1 MNDAC
6 GNLTSDIRIRSER
19 PGDEHAREAMLD
31 AAMGPDR
38 RKKASEALRR
48 NRRPAEGL
56 ALIAEGADG
65 RVLASVRLWPVLAGD
80 KPALLLGPLAVDR
93 SVQSEGLGS
102 RLMRIAIAEA
112 SFRGHGAILLVGD
125 APYYARFGFSTARTA
140 DLAMPGEVDPARFL
154 ALELK
159 TGHLADTTGPV
170 MAAGQM
176 AADHMSGEA
185 RRPGLRD
192 AA

>member
-1 MNDAC
+1 MNHAC
-6 GNLTSDIRIRSER
+6 DIAISQITIRGEH
-19 PGDEHAREAMLD
+19 PGDEVAREAMLD

-48 NRRPAEGL
+48 NRRPADGL

-65 RVLASVRLWPVLAGD
+65 RVLASVRLWPVMAGGL
-80 KPALLLGPLAVDR
+80 KALLLGPLAVDKD
-93 SVQSEGLGS
+93 VQSSGLGS

-125 APYYARFGFSTARTA
+125 APYYARFGFSAARTA
-140 DLAMPGEVDPARFL
+140 DLTMPGEVDPARFL

-159 TGHLADTTGPV
+159 TGHLAGATGAV
-170 MAAGQM
+170 MAAGHM
-176 AADHMSGEA
+176 AVEA
-185 RRPGLRD
+185 RRHDLRE